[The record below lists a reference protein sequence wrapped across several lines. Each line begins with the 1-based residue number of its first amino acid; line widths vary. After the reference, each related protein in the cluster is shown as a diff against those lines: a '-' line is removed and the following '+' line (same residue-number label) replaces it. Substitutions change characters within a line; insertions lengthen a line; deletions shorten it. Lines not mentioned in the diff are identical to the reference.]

1 MPQRLRSF
9 CPEIQKGFS
18 FLSSFPP
25 HPFFSLLSSPC
36 ADAQERNS
44 KIMVA
49 CYATYYTKSHSIF
62 LTFHSTLSSKCR
74 TGFSKKQ
81 TKEKSMKEQTPNQ
94 ASGASET
101 TRFFCTRI
109 SKGPTPDVPVL
120 GGESRRVWDNAPIL
134 QLQMMLRTRFG
145 LILKIMARTKSYKP
159 LKHRYFIKQPDSQ
172 AKLSLFSG
180 FHPNYFTPIISSE

>member
-49 CYATYYTKSHSIF
+49 AGY
-62 LTFHSTLSSKCR
+62 
-74 TGFSKKQ
+74 
-81 TKEKSMKEQTPNQ
+81 
-94 ASGASET
+94 
-101 TRFFCTRI
+101 
-109 SKGPTPDVPVL
+109 
-120 GGESRRVWDNAPIL
+120 W
-134 QLQMMLRTRFG
+134 
-145 LILKIMARTKSYKP
+145 
-159 LKHRYFIKQPDSQ
+159 
-172 AKLSLFSG
+172 
-180 FHPNYFTPIISSE
+180 